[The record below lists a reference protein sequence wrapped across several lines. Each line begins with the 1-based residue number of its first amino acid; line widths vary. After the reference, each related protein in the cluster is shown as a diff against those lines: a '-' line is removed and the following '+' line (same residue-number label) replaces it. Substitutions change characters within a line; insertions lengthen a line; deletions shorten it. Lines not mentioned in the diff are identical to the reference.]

1 MPRRG
6 IQHRGAEGTNL
17 TFKFTSGPAYVLYV
31 LCIIG
36 FAMIKGATFNE
47 VATALTSAL
56 IWYTGR
62 RAYKE
67 VKAGQLTMT
76 RNGEVKPENGEQ
88 K

>member
-1 MPRRG
+1 M
-6 IQHRGAEGTNL
+6 

-36 FAMIKGATFNE
+36 FGLVKNATFE
-47 VATALTSAL
+47 AVATALTSAL

-76 RNGEVKPENGEQ
+76 RNGETKPEEET